1 MTEQQ
6 TFLRPSGEGAP
17 AISRRRLL
25 WGTLSGAVVTVFTA
39 AGWTATAQEA
49 MPTAGIVLGEASFP
63 AGTVAEGFAESHFP
77 IFELGAGASSPYPAA
92 DLTAPP
98 LMGVTLLL
106 VTAGQLV
113 ITPAGGIPAVTPV
126 SATSLA
132 DPLTLEAGELAAL
145 AFDPTTAYT
154 VQNPGAEP
162 VRFVAV
168 IVFNHGPTGG
178 VPAALAVVNWQGPVR
193 TRVIAQTTTEIR
205 LLQQRLAPE
214 EEVPAP
220 EGDIVQLVVSEA
232 ELSVS
237 MRRDGS
243 ARNTSGAVLDVYI
256 AHFAFGSEA
265 TPTP

>member
-49 MPTAGIVLGEASFP
+49 TPTAGVVLGEASFP
-63 AGTVAEGFAESHFP
+63 AGTVAEGFAQCWFA
-77 IFELGAGASSPYPAA
+77 IFELEAGASSPYPAA

-98 LMGVTLLL
+98 LMGVALLL

-113 ITPAGGIPAVTPV
+113 VTPTGGSPAATPV
-126 SATSLA
+126 SATPLA
-132 DPLTLEAGELAAL
+132 DPMTLAAGELAAL
-145 AFDPTTAYT
+145 AFDPATAYI

-162 VRFVAV
+162 AQFLQAVA
-168 IVFNHGPTGG
+168 FNQSPTGG
-178 VPAALAVVNWQGPVR
+178 VPAPLIAVNWQGPVR
-193 TRVIAQTTTEIR
+193 AQVTAQASPTIR
-205 LLQQRLAPE
+205 LFQQRLEPDDNL
-214 EEVPAP
+214 PAP
-220 EGDIVQLVVSEA
+220 DRGIVQLVVSEA
-232 ELSVS
+232 EFSVS